1 MNKRLQAISALIP
14 QGRGL
19 IDVGTDHGYLPVELA
34 KSGYAGHIYAS
45 DIRQGPLNAARR
57 TAEEAGISDRIRFL
71 LCDGL
76 DQCPPELIDTIVIA
90 GMGGDTICGIVDRA
104 EWTMDGRY
112 TLLLQPMTKAE
123 ILRYW
128 LSNNEYEILREELV
142 LDGGKLYQ
150 ILLVRYG
157 VSRKLSDAELFT
169 GAYALIHDHLLFP
182 ELLESC
188 IKRFER
194 QLDGMEKGKTG
205 AESGR
210 YALLQH
216 ILLELKEMRA
226 RADGENDI

>member
-1 MNKRLQAISALIP
+1 MNKRLQEILSLIP

-19 IDVGTDHGYLPVELA
+19 IDVGTDHGYLPTELA
-34 KSGYAGHIYAS
+34 KSGYTGHILAS
-45 DIRQGPLNAARR
+45 DIRPGPLSAARR
-57 TAEEAGISDRIRFL
+57 TAEEAGLSDRIRFL

-76 DQCPPELIDTIVIA
+76 DQCPPELIDTVVIA

-104 EWTMDGRY
+104 EWTMDPQY

-123 ILRYW
+123 VLRYW
-128 LSNNEYEILREELV
+128 LSNNEYEICREELV
-142 LDGGKLYQ
+142 LDGGRLYQ

-157 VSRKLSDAELFT
+157 ASQKLSDAELFT
-169 GAYALIHDHLLFP
+169 GQYTQVHDHPLFP
-182 ELLESC
+182 ALLDSC

-194 QLDGMEKGKTG
+194 QLDGMEKGRDG

-216 ILLELKEMRA
+216 ILLELKEMKA
-226 RADGENDI
+226 RADS